1 MRRDIVPAGAESLSY
16 EIREIVI
23 IANQLEKMGL
33 KLIHENIGDPVAKG
47 EVVTGWIKDVLKNLI
62 DDDKS
67 WGYCDTQG
75 VLKTRE
81 FVANR
86 TNQEGGI
93 QITPNDVYFFNGIG
107 DAIAKIFG
115 FLKREARVIG
125 PSPAYSTHSSAEAA
139 HSGYEHLTY
148 NLNPDKDWEPD
159 VDEIYNKAKYNDS
172 IAGILVINPGNPT
185 GAVVKA
191 EKLRRICEIAEE
203 LDLFVI
209 CDEIYSDIIYPSV
222 ERTKLANV
230 IGNACGISLNGISK
244 QVPWPGSRCGWIEV
258 YNNKK
263 DKEFQKYID
272 TILKAKRLEVCSTT
286 MPQMSIPLILGDP
299 RYKEHLINRAKKYE
313 KRAKEA
319 SKIFSGMEGVRL
331 IEPRGAFYMTVIF
344 DNKTLNN
351 GQTLNIENESI
362 RKRIEEL
369 CAQKNIENDKRFVY
383 YLLGATGII
392 SVPLTGFY
400 SKIKGMRLTLL
411 EEDDNKRVEIF
422 ETIRSKIIEYI
433 GK

>member
-1 MRRDIVPAGAESLSY
+1 MRREIVPAGAESLSY

-33 KLIHENIGDPVAKG
+33 KLIRENIGDPVAKG
-47 EVVTGWIKDVLKNLI
+47 EIVTGWIKDMLKNLI
-62 DDDKS
+62 EDDKS

-75 VLKTRE
+75 VLQTRE

-209 CDEIYSDIIYPSV
+209 CDEIYSDIVYPSV
-222 ERTKLANV
+222 ERIKLSNV

-263 DKEFQKYID
+263 D
-272 TILKAKRLEVCSTT
+272 
-286 MPQMSIPLILGDP
+286 
-299 RYKEHLINRAKKYE
+299 
-313 KRAKEA
+313 
-319 SKIFSGMEGVRL
+319 
-331 IEPRGAFYMTVIF
+331 
-344 DNKTLNN
+344 
-351 GQTLNIENESI
+351 
-362 RKRIEEL
+362 
-369 CAQKNIENDKRFVY
+369 
-383 YLLGATGII
+383 
-392 SVPLTGFY
+392 
-400 SKIKGMRLTLL
+400 
-411 EEDDNKRVEIF
+411 
-422 ETIRSKIIEYI
+422 
-433 GK
+433 

>member
-1 MRRDIVPAGAESLSY
+1 MRREIVPAGAESLSY

-62 DDDKS
+62 ENDKS

-81 FVANR
+81 FIANR

-185 GAVVKA
+185 GAVVKSD
-191 EKLRRICEIAEE
+191 KLRRICEIAEE

-222 ERTKLANV
+222 ERTKLSNV
-230 IGNACGISLNGISK
+230 IGDACGISLNGISK

-286 MPQMSIPLILGDP
+286 MPQMSIPLILGDT
-299 RYKEHLINRAKKYE
+299 RYKDHLINRAKKYE

-319 SKIFSGMEGVRL
+319 SNIFSGIEGVRL
-331 IEPRGAFYMTVIF
+331 IEPKGAFYMTVIF

-351 GQTLNIENESI
+351 AQTLNIENELI

-422 ETIRSKIIEYI
+422 ETIRNKIIEYI
-433 GK
+433 KK